1 MTIEMLLSSIKTI
14 VDYDMIANG
23 TVFALVKSDKGNYS
37 IRQAFRNGYGE
48 YNGFTVVRLLKN
60 VSEEIAKI
68 EFEDMI
74 SQIR

>member
-1 MTIEMLLSSIKTI
+1 MTIEMLLNSIKTI

-37 IRQAFRNGYGE
+37 IRQAFRNYYGE
-48 YNGFTVVRLLKN
+48 YNGFTVVKLLKN
-60 VSEEIAKI
+60 ISEETAKL

-74 SQIR
+74 SNLR

>member
-1 MTIEMLLSSIKTI
+1 MTIEMLLNSIKTI

-23 TVFALVKSDKGNYS
+23 TVFVLVKSDKGNYS
-37 IRQAFRNGYGE
+37 IRQAFKNAYGD
-48 YNGFTVVRLLKN
+48 YKGFTVVKLLKN
-60 VSEEIAKI
+60 ISEETAKL